1 MIVKLLS
8 IIKTLISEDDRLV
21 KGSKVLVKTNYKG
34 YNYVL
39 EYGDHAFKRFDR
51 YQNIEPMTKE
61 EVSEMF
67 YEALPELSKRAF
79 GTNRTA
85 MMSPIIDGIGYLK
98 DKKTGQI
105 KKLQQP
111 VKFYII
117 RRSNSNAQVLLMVND
132 YDKDGDTIVYRVM
145 TVMKSPNEN
154 LDYNNPNKV
163 RVNLNVFLESYQP
176 EGYELFVIE
185 L

>member
-1 MIVKLLS
+1 
-8 IIKTLISEDDRLV
+8 
-21 KGSKVLVKTNYKG
+21 
-34 YNYVL
+34 
-39 EYGDHAFKRFDR
+39 
-51 YQNIEPMTKE
+51 MTKE
-61 EVSEMF
+61 EVIEMF
-67 YEALPELSKRAF
+67 YDALPELSKRAF
-79 GTNRTA
+79 GINRTA
-85 MMSPIIDGIGYLK
+85 MMSPIIDGIMYLK
-98 DKKTGQI
+98 DKKTG
-105 KKLQQP
+105 KTKRLEQP

>member
-1 MIVKLLS
+1 VKLLS

-21 KGSKVLVKTNYKG
+21 KGSKKLVKTNYKG

-39 EYGDHAFKRFDR
+39 EYGDHAFKRLDR
-51 YQNIEPMTKE
+51 YQNFEPMTKE

-163 RVNLNVFLESYQP
+163 RVNLNVFLECYQP

>member
-1 MIVKLLS
+1 
-8 IIKTLISEDDRLV
+8 
-21 KGSKVLVKTNYKG
+21 
-34 YNYVL
+34 
-39 EYGDHAFKRFDR
+39 
-51 YQNIEPMTKE
+51 
-61 EVSEMF
+61 MF
-67 YEALPELSKRAF
+67 YDALPELSKRAF
-79 GTNRTA
+79 GINRTA
-85 MMSPIIDGIGYLK
+85 MMSPIIDGIMYLK
-98 DKKTGQI
+98 DKKTG
-105 KKLQQP
+105 KTKRLEQP